1 MERKTLYTEAIADEI
16 CQRLAE
22 GEPLRVICRDAHMP
36 AWRTV
41 YLWMRQRTDFA
52 ERVAEARKIGYDA
65 IAEEALEIADTP
77 VIGEEIE
84 HDGRK
89 VKRRRSDMLGHRK
102 LQVWTRLQLLARW
115 YPTKYGERTAMEVT
129 GAAGGPV
136 QIDDTDRAVKLAG
149 LLALAAKR
157 KGAEQKAPDDG
168 GDDGAADPESDGP
181 V

>member
-1 MERKTLYTEAIADEI
+1 MGRPPMYTEAIAEEI

-36 AWRTV
+36 SWRAV
-41 YLWMRQRTDFA
+41 YYWMRERPDFA
-52 ERVAEARKIGYDA
+52 ERVAEARRMGYDA

-77 VIGEEIE
+77 VMGEEIE
-84 HDGRK
+84 EDGKK
-89 VKRRRSDMLGHRK
+89 VKRRRTEMLGHRK

-136 QIDDTDRAVKLAG
+136 QIDDSDRAVKLAG

-157 KGAEQKAPDDG
+157 KDADDPDKAGDVTAADNTEPDDP
-168 GDDGAADPESDGP
+168 A
-181 V
+181 

>member
-1 MERKTLYTEAIADEI
+1 MYTEALADEI
-16 CQRLAE
+16 CRRLAE
-22 GEPLRVICRDAHMP
+22 GEPLRAICMDAHMP
-36 AWRTV
+36 TWRAV
-41 YLWMRQRTDFA
+41 YYWMRERPDFA

-84 HDGRK
+84 RNGRK
-89 VKRRRSDMLGHRK
+89 VKRRLADMLGHRK

-136 QIDDTDRAVKLAG
+136 QIDDADRAVKIAG

-157 KGAEQKAPDDG
+157 KVAEQNGPDDE
-168 GDDGAADPESDGP
+168 GDDVSADHGPDGQ